1 MALPVNEVSVTI
13 SLILVVIWAYVK
25 FISHKHRPHSE
36 DMVDL
41 IALLLLV
48 PVLVIGAIFIAVA
61 LGVVELT
68 SIEGLF
74 IHMGISGGI
83 LIGAVIYF
91 FYITLHREDGLADKR
106 SHAVASGLQ
115 RASLKLK
122 PGRR

>member
-1 MALPVNEVSVTI
+1 MALPVNETSVII

-25 FISHKHRPHSE
+25 FVSHKHKPHSE

-41 IALLLLV
+41 IALLLLG
-48 PVLVIGAIFIAVA
+48 PVLVIGSIFIAIA

-91 FYITLHREDGLADKR
+91 FYITLHREDGMPDQK
-106 SHAVASGLQ
+106 SHAVAAGLK
-115 RASLKLK
+115 RASLKVK
-122 PGRR
+122 PGR